1 MSCKGEAV
9 LQLLT
14 ATQSFLILSFSE
26 GQGPK
31 PGYMSVGEE
40 RKARSKQAFFFS
52 SENTRQGHLSSNQ
65 HLTAFYNIC
74 K

>member
-14 ATQSFLILSFSE
+14 ATQSFLILSSE
-26 GQGPK
+26 EQGPK
-31 PGYMSVGEE
+31 PGYVSVGEG
-40 RKARSKQAFFFS
+40 RKARSKQAFFFP

>member
-14 ATQSFLILSFSE
+14 ATQSFLILSSE
-26 GQGPK
+26 EQGPK
-31 PGYMSVGEE
+31 PGYVSVGEG

-52 SENTRQGHLSSNQ
+52 LRKHKTRTLKFKSTLNSFLQYL
-65 HLTAFYNIC
+65 
-74 K
+74 

>member
-40 RKARSKQAFFFS
+40 RKARSKQAFFFFLRKHK
-52 SENTRQGHLSSNQ
+52 TRTLKFKSTLNSFLQYL
-65 HLTAFYNIC
+65 
-74 K
+74 

>member
-14 ATQSFLILSFSE
+14 ATQSFLILSSE
-26 GQGPK
+26 EQGPK
-31 PGYMSVGEE
+31 PGYVSVGEG
-40 RKARSKQAFFFS
+40 RKARSKQAFFFPQK
-52 SENTRQGHLSSNQ
+52 TRQGHLSSNQ

>member
-14 ATQSFLILSFSE
+14 ATQSFLILSSE

-40 RKARSKQAFFFS
+40 RKARSKQAFFFPQK
-52 SENTRQGHLSSNQ
+52 TQDKD
-65 HLTAFYNIC
+65 T
-74 K
+74 